1 MHSIDLFAVDQF
13 GEVNSQAGSLAM
25 SRGIFPNLLH
35 YNPNQGLLRDF
46 LRFMEGFSGILSFF

>member
-13 GEVNSQAGSLAM
+13 GEVNSEAGSLAM

-46 LRFMEGFSGILSFF
+46 LRFMERF